1 MPVMEGT
8 ARVIS
13 LAKSQRVTVS
23 CLGTGNGMKVTGLQQ
38 NPMTCTSNS
47 KLQLI
52 NGTEL
57 PYASLGCLRVN
68 REILVEKPKS
78 CANGLGTLIRN
89 GYPFGNQFI
98 SLYDMCHDKDLA
110 MNYYSVDTV
119 YGRSA
124 NAADKKS
131 RRPPFSQ
138 DIYYPGLNVNQLYTQ
153 VNQTETLAQILGS
166 RELAAFYIKPNTQY
180 FLSRGHLAPDGDFID
195 ADSQR
200 ASYYFMNA
208 APQFQTFNG
217 GNWRYVR

>member
-1 MPVMEGT
+1 MPVMQGT

-13 LAKSQRVTVS
+13 LAEGQRVTVS
-23 CLGTGNGMKVTGLQQ
+23 CFGNGNVMKATNLAQ

-47 KLQLI
+47 NLQLI

-57 PYASLGCLRVN
+57 PYAALGCLKAN
-68 REILVEKPKS
+68 SEILVEKPRS
-78 CANGLGTLIRN
+78 CANGMGALIKT
-89 GYPFGNQFI
+89 GYQFNNQFI

-110 MNYYSVDTV
+110 LNYYSIDTV

-124 NAADKKS
+124 NAGERKS
-131 RRPPFSQ
+131 KRPSFSQ
-138 DIYYPGLNVNQLYTQ
+138 DVYYTGLNVNQLYTQ
-153 VNQTETLAQILGS
+153 AKQTETLAQILGS
-166 RELAAFYIKPNTQY
+166 RELAAFYIKPNTPY

-200 ASYYFMNA
+200 ASYYFMNV

-217 GNWRYVR
+217 GNWR